1 MSVFSDFQRLW
12 VSVESRHFTVLIGI
26 NADACSISSQQEKFP
41 DSDLSAAWIEDVKLS
56 LARHR
61 EKIVELTKELEQ
73 ETLYVEYLERL
84 LGEVEKYRDSGSDPA
99 LLFDAATPTIT
110 PSPRLSLN
118 EKNGP
123 ADYKG
128 TDEVRRRSDRFRTV
142 IRRRTL
148 CKLVH

>member
-12 VSVESRHFTVLIGI
+12 VSWRFSQLMLDLTLRTF
-26 NADACSISSQQEKFP
+26 QQEKFP

-56 LARHR
+56 LTRHR
-61 EKIVELTKELEQ
+61 EKIVDLTKELEQ

-99 LLFDAATPTIT
+99 KLFDEATPTIH
-110 PSPRLSLN
+110 PSPNRLSMMS

-123 ADYKG
+123 TDNKDS
-128 TDEVRRRSDRFRTV
+128 DEVNKKTSHRKK
-142 IRRRTL
+142 L
-148 CKLVH
+148 CK